1 MERRAADVTQDRII
15 NAAVGQSQCLCSV
28 FLMHQRRKRNKGEGD
43 MLAIPQDYEEELI
56 KRERETWGNEKYW
69 YYRAA
74 SYMYPIEVD
83 ENTYE
88 KVQFVSLNSSGEVI
102 GYLGYCVAREERY
115 VSNLFII
122 NFTDDMSFGIDA
134 VHMVRDIF
142 EKYRYRKIVFFVIIG
157 NPTESKYDGMI
168 EHYGG
173 MVVGTYKEHIMLPD
187 G

>member
-1 MERRAADVTQDRII
+1 
-15 NAAVGQSQCLCSV
+15 
-28 FLMHQRRKRNKGEGD
+28 
-43 MLAIPQDYEEELI
+43 MLAFAQDYEEELI

-88 KVQFVSLNSSGEVI
+88 KVQFVSLNSLGEVI
-102 GYLGYCVAREERY
+102 GYLGYCVAREGRY

-134 VHMVRDIF
+134 MHMVRDIF

-157 NPTESKYDGMI
+157 NPTESKYDRMI

-173 MVVGTYKEHIMLPD
+173 RVVGTYKEHIMLPD
-187 G
+187 GELYDEKVYEIFRTDYLKCKKK